1 MRQRPL
7 VCFSL
12 VFAVGVGLELYWGV
26 VWHPVLFAVGLLLA
40 VLGRAVSARLAIP
53 AVCLA
58 GLLCGLLYSSA
69 HERFVEQPFM
79 NWNGF
84 HHRITATVVDYPEQY
99 EDAQRVEVRIAG
111 DQLYLPM
118 AVHTLLT
125 LPNTEQALQPGDT
138 LSVHVKFYQPEY
150 ADGFDRLTYY
160 RSIGCPLLAK
170 QTPMTAL
177 SVSSP
182 DSMPL
187 WYWPKALG
195 HSWQSKLSDWFP
207 QRQAAFLSA
216 LLFGEKDGLTII
228 DTNRLRK
235 AGLSHVVAVSG
246 LHVGFFIGFLLLLF
260 GRRVGS
266 MVGLPLLLAYIIMVG
281 ASPSVLRASLM
292 YALVLVAFLIG
303 RDTDSWTSL
312 AAALLLCLILQPVSL
327 LSVGLQ
333 LSFAATAGILWLAL
347 PMQKALTVHSKRIPH
362 ALRQVL
368 NGVTSSIACSF
379 GALLFTMPI
388 LLYHFSYLSVLSPLS
403 NLLTLWAVTLV
414 FPLGMLFCLAA
425 SVCPPIGHLLAFPI
439 SLLVR
444 YIWAVTDFTAGIRG
458 GVLAVDYIGDSILLF
473 VLSAAFLAC
482 MLSKRRKVILSAIP
496 IFAVAL
502 FGYSRLDS
510 HFAQDKTIVTCFSEG
525 YGQCIAVARG
535 DALAII
541 DCGSSG
547 YHNAADDVAE
557 YMDWYGL
564 KQIDA
569 LILTA
574 ANASH
579 TRDVEQLS
587 TTVPIAQTYLAE
599 GEENT
604 LTELETLQFTLLDS
618 DQPQKIGGN
627 SLGIS
632 VIPIEGKLAVHIA
645 AEQHSLFVVHSLTQ
659 LRLLRLL
666 EQNPLSC
673 DILIAADNLTAD
685 ADRLSAIV
693 TQIHPQQIV
702 VESGWAHDWDSL
714 EGIPVQFLYEQ
725 GDTAFCLSEFP

>member
-1 MRQRPL
+1 MKQRPL
-7 VCFSL
+7 VWFSIL
-12 VFAVGVGLELYWGV
+12 FAAGVGLELYFGV
-26 VWHPVLFAVGLLLA
+26 QWHPNLFTVGLLLA
-40 VLGRAVSARLAIP
+40 ATGYAVFPRMTVP

-69 HERFVEQPFM
+69 HDRFLEQPFM
-79 NWNGF
+79 SWDGF
-84 HHRITATVVDYPEQY
+84 HHRVTAIVVDYPEEY

-111 DQLYLPM
+111 DQLSLPV
-118 AVHTLLT
+118 AVHTLLS
-125 LPNTEQALQPGDT
+125 LPSTEQALQPGDT

-195 HSWQSKLSDWFP
+195 HRWQDKLSDWFP
-207 QRQAAFLSA
+207 SRQAAFLSA
-216 LLFGEKDGLTII
+216 LLFGEKDGLTTI
-228 DTNRLRK
+228 DTNHLRK

-303 RDTDSWTSL
+303 RDADSWTSL

-333 LSFAATAGILWLAL
+333 LSFAATVGILWLAL

-362 ALRQVL
+362 ALRQVI
-368 NGVTSSIACSF
+368 NWVTSGIACSF

-414 FPLGMLFCLAA
+414 FPLGMLFCVAA
-425 SVCPPIGHLLAFPI
+425 SICAPIRHVLALPI

-444 YIWAVTDFTAGIRG
+444 YIWAVTDFTADIRG
-458 GVLAVDYIGDSILLF
+458 GVLAVNHVSNIILLL
-473 VLSAAFLAC
+473 VLSAAFLVC
-482 MLSKRRKVILSAIP
+482 VLSNRRKIILSAIP
-496 IFAVAL
+496 IFAAAL
-502 FGYSRLDS
+502 FGYSWLDS
-510 HFAQDKTIVTCFSEG
+510 LLAQDKITVTCFSEG

-547 YHNAADDVAE
+547 YHNATEDVAE
-557 YMDWYGL
+557 YMDWYGFQ
-564 KQIDA
+564 QIDA

-587 TTVPIAQTYLAE
+587 MSVPITRTYLAE

-604 LTELETLQFTLLDS
+604 LTELETLRFTLLDS
-618 DQPQKIGGN
+618 DQPRKIGED

-632 VIPIEGKLAVHIA
+632 VIPIDGKLAVQIA
-645 AEQHSLFVVHSLTQ
+645 DEQQSMLIVHSLTQ

-673 DILIAADNLTAD
+673 DILIAADSLTAD
-685 ADRLSAIV
+685 ADRLSAIL
-693 TQIHPQQIV
+693 TQIHPQQIIL
-702 VESGWAHDWDSL
+702 ESGWAHDWDSL

-725 GDTAFCLSEFP
+725 GDTVFCLSEAP

>member
-12 VFAVGVGLELYWGV
+12 VFAVGVGLELHLGV
-26 VWHPVLFAVGLLLA
+26 VWHPVLFAFGLLLA
-40 VLGRAVSARLAIP
+40 VLGRAASARLAIP

-58 GLLCGLLYSSA
+58 GLLCGLLYASA

-79 NWNGF
+79 NWSGF

-99 EDAQRVEVRIAG
+99 EDVQRVEVRIAG
-111 DQLYLPM
+111 DQLSLLV

-125 LPNTEQALQPGDT
+125 LPNTEQTLQPGDT

-170 QTPMTAL
+170 QTPMTTL

-187 WYWPKALG
+187 QYWPRALG
-195 HSWQSKLSDWFP
+195 RSWQSKLSDWFP

-216 LLFGEKDGLTII
+216 LLFGKKDGLTTI
-228 DTNRLRK
+228 DTNHLRK

-266 MVGLPLLLAYIIMVG
+266 MVGLPLLLAYIVMVG

-303 RDTDSWTSL
+303 RDADSWTSL

-327 LSVGLQ
+327 LSAGLQ

-347 PMQKALTVHSKRIPH
+347 PMQKALAVHSKRIPH

-368 NGVTSSIACSF
+368 NGVTSGIACSF

-403 NLLTLWAVTLV
+403 NLLTLWAVTLI
-414 FPLGMLFCLAA
+414 FPLGMLFCLAVSICA
-425 SVCPPIGHLLAFPI
+425 PLGHVLAMPI
-439 SLLVR
+439 SLLAR
-444 YIWAVTDFTAGIRG
+444 YIWAVTDCTAGIRG
-458 GVLAVDYIGDSILLF
+458 GVLAVDHRSNIIVLF
-473 VLSAAFLAC
+473 MLSAALLAC
-482 MLSKRRKVILSAIP
+482 VLSNRRKVILSSLP
-496 IFAVAL
+496 IFAAIL
-502 FGYSRLDS
+502 FGYSWLDS
-510 HFAQDKTIVTCFSEG
+510 HFAQDKITVTCLSEG

-541 DCGSSG
+541 DCGSSS
-547 YHNAADDVAE
+547 YHNATEDVAE

-564 KQIDA
+564 RQIDA

-574 ANASH
+574 TNASH
-579 TRDVEQLS
+579 TRDLEQLS
-587 TTVPIAQTYLAE
+587 TTVPIAQAYLAE

-604 LTELETLQFTLLDS
+604 LTELETLRFTLLDG
-618 DQPQKIGGN
+618 DQPQKIGED

-645 AEQHSLFVVHSLTQ
+645 DEQQSLLVVHSLTQ

-673 DILIAADNLTAD
+673 DILVAGDSLTAD
-685 ADRLSAIV
+685 SDRLSAILA
-693 TQIHPQQIV
+693 QIRPRQIIL
-702 VESGWAHDWDSL
+702 ESGWAHDWDSL
-714 EGIPVQFLYEQ
+714 EGIPVRFLYEQ
-725 GDTAFCLSEFP
+725 GDTAFCLSETP